1 MNDNKNHEQN
11 NRHQKE
17 ESLVNGGMFN
27 ESSLESNAVILK
39 LKEEIQELKLKLQKK
54 TLQVVNEKAKKQ
66 VDIFG
71 NFKEFTPV
79 GYFKLSGDGNIK
91 ETNIYGLKILRTKSK
106 HLINSNFKKH
116 IASESQSDFIDFFQ
130 KLVKTNKNQHCEI
143 KLFLNK

>member
-54 TLQVVNEKAKKQ
+54 L
-66 VDIFG
+66 
-71 NFKEFTPV
+71 
-79 GYFKLSGDGNIK
+79 FKLLMK
-91 ETNIYGLKILRTKSK
+91 KLKSK
-106 HLINSNFKKH
+106 LTYSVILKSLLPSA
-116 IASESQSDFIDFFQ
+116 I
-130 KLVKTNKNQHCEI
+130 
-143 KLFLNK
+143 LN